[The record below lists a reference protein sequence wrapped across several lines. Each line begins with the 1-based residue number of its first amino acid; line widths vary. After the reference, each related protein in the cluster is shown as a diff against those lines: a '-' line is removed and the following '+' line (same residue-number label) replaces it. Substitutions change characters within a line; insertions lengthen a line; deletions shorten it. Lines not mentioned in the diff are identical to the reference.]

1 MLLIKFGSYEFYD
14 MYVCVC
20 LPYLLPVLLVD
31 RVLPGPI
38 GEPQHTL
45 QR

>member
-1 MLLIKFGSYEFYD
+1 MCLIIFGSYEFYD
-14 MYVCVC
+14 MYVCAN
-20 LPYLLPVLLVD
+20 LLPVLLVD